1 MWRLSIFFALAACSS
16 EDQDVSGPI
25 AGKVYVIV
33 PPGNASS
40 FTSHL
45 ASLAAKN
52 GMTPNLGQ
60 ATDDRGYSTHVLDAT
75 SPSVRL
81 RGENMLLSGHED
93 AKLCGAYTE
102 PHSDPGQ
109 YYISVS
115 PSTQVADPRASREAL
130 ALIVKDLRSDG
141 YDVRTEPITCSSQ
154 SKAESKN

>member
-1 MWRLSIFFALAACSS
+1 M
-16 EDQDVSGPI
+16 
-25 AGKVYVIV
+25 
-33 PPGNASS
+33 
-40 FTSHL
+40 
-45 ASLAAKN
+45 
-52 GMTPNLGQ
+52 
-60 ATDDRGYSTHVLDAT
+60 LDAT